1 MQDQIS
7 IEEQVSKFW
16 TLESFGI
23 LKNELS
29 VYEDFEDE
37 IEFSEGRYQVKLP
50 WKKDHPTLPDNF
62 ELCQKR
68 LIGLYSKLKK
78 NRKLLN
84 DYDSIIND
92 QEKRGIIERVDSHFV
107 GGVGKTHY
115 IPHHP
120 VIREDKE
127 TTKVRLVYDASA
139 KDKTGVSLN
148 QCLYPGPCLLKTVA
162 EIIARFRL
170 NPIAL
175 TSDIEKAFHMVSVH
189 PSDRDVL
196 RFLWVDSL
204 DDEQPKIITYRFSRV
219 VFGITCSP
227 FLLNA
232 TLKKHIESYSTDYP
246 EVCNKLLNSLYA
258 DDVNSGGHS
267 IEEVLNLYEI
277 SKNLMLEG
285 GFRLRKWQSNSKEV
299 RDKIEDFES
308 NSSEC
313 IENILPTTEENQ
325 SFAKSSLSMEEIDNK
340 SKCVKVLG
348 LNWDLEEDAFEFK
361 LSELAK
367 FAAELIPTKRN
378 VLRLVAKVFDP
389 QGFIS
394 PVTTPLKVFLQKLF
408 KAKLSWDETL
418 PEALDKEWK
427 FLISKLDKVESIFV
441 PRYYFGSIDGK
452 PDLVELFGFCDSSES
467 AYVAS

>member
-1 MQDQIS
+1 MSGPVAQCPDISARHANFVQSTHVLNVMQDQTS

-29 VYEDFEDE
+29 VYKDFEDK
-37 IEFSEGRYQVKLP
+37 IDFSEGRYQVKLP
-50 WKKDHPTLPDNF
+50 WKKDHPTFPDNF

-92 QEKRGIIERVDSHFV
+92 QEERGIIERVDSHFV

-139 KDKTGVSLN
+139 KDKTGVLLN
-148 QCLYPGPCLLKTVA
+148 QCLYPGPCFLKTVA

-204 DDEQPKIITYRFSRV
+204 DEEQPKIVTYRFSRV

-227 FLLNA
+227 FRLNS

-267 IEEVLNLYEI
+267 IEEV
-277 SKNLMLEG
+277 
-285 GFRLRKWQSNSKEV
+285 
-299 RDKIEDFES
+299 
-308 NSSEC
+308 
-313 IENILPTTEENQ
+313 
-325 SFAKSSLSMEEIDNK
+325 
-340 SKCVKVLG
+340 
-348 LNWDLEEDAFEFK
+348 
-361 LSELAK
+361 
-367 FAAELIPTKRN
+367 
-378 VLRLVAKVFDP
+378 
-389 QGFIS
+389 
-394 PVTTPLKVFLQKLF
+394 
-408 KAKLSWDETL
+408 
-418 PEALDKEWK
+418 
-427 FLISKLDKVESIFV
+427 
-441 PRYYFGSIDGK
+441 
-452 PDLVELFGFCDSSES
+452 
-467 AYVAS
+467 